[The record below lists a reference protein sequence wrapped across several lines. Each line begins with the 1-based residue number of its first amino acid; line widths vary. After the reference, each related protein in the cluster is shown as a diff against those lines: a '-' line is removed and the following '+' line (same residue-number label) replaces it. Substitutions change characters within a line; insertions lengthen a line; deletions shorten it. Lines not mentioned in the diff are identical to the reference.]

1 MSGRGAE
8 AEPAA
13 DSPRVRRADPTLEA
27 RGEESP
33 QDSAR
38 RFGLPRR
45 PTRLLYAAFWVVL
58 ILPWIRRQ
66 RRGPSWNP
74 IRVLVGLAGGGA
86 AALGWTFSTTWPVVL
101 GALLFAAALFVVPAK
116 DPDRERRR
124 QVQHGAQSFLN
135 GGVFAGGR
143 LPGDASVD
151 EGAALYLLVR
161 DAELLLVPQDADDEV
176 SAVIDLRQV
185 AKVLVDGEPYRPVC
199 IPEAKDPPVREEQ
212 VDRSRS
218 STMEL
223 VFEDERSVG
232 FRYRGAFSRHLAE
245 STAHAVDQ
253 ARRSGAVKGSG
264 GPLVSLHTIQN
275 ADTEPRAQAT
285 GPGHNGFE

>member
-1 MSGRGAE
+1 MSGPGAE

-27 RGEESP
+27 RGEQSP
-33 QDSAR
+33 RDSAR
-38 RFGLPRR
+38 RFGSPRR
-45 PTRLLYAAFWVVL
+45 PERLLYAAFWVVL

-66 RRGPSWNP
+66 RRRPSWNR
-74 IRVLVGLAGGGA
+74 IRVLVGLTGAAA
-86 AALGWTFSTTWPVVL
+86 AALGWTFSETWLLVL
-101 GALLFAAALFVVPAK
+101 GAILLIVVPAT

-124 QVQHGAQSFLN
+124 QTQHGAQSFLN

-151 EGAALYLLVR
+151 EGAALYLLIR
-161 DAELLLVPQDADDEV
+161 DAELLLVPRDADDEV

-185 AKVLVDGEPYRPVC
+185 AKVLVDGEPYRPVF

-223 VFEDERSVG
+223 LFSDETSVG
-232 FRYRGAFSRHLAE
+232 FLYR
-245 STAHAVDQ
+245 
-253 ARRSGAVKGSG
+253 
-264 GPLVSLHTIQN
+264 
-275 ADTEPRAQAT
+275 
-285 GPGHNGFE
+285 